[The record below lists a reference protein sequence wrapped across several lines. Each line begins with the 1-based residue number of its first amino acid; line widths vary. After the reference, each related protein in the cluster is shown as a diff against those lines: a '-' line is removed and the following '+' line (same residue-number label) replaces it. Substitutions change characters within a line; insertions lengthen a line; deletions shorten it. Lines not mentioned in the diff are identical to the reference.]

1 MFIWLQL
8 GHRQY
13 RQAVV
18 FTPPLIIQYHE
29 ILIVS
34 LRLFLLYVI
43 ARQRV
48 LSFTLVQR
56 SSVKM
61 PSMMIMMTMMMMVMV
76 MVMMMTMVSFK

>member
-43 ARQRV
+43 ARQSV

-61 PSMMIMMTMMMMVMV
+61 PSMMMMVVMV

>member
-1 MFIWLQL
+1 MFIWLQS

-43 ARQRV
+43 ARQSV

-61 PSMMIMMTMMMMVMV
+61 PSMMMMVVMV

>member
-61 PSMMIMMTMMMMVMV
+61 RSMMMMMMMVI
-76 MVMMMTMVSFK
+76 VMMMTMVSFK